1 MISSVPNS
9 VWQPASL
16 APHCSAAELRVQGQ
30 AQGLMGKKDGE
41 GEGGRGRGGGG
52 GIGGWVSQRGV
63 SLSFPYP

>member
-41 GEGGRGRGGGG
+41 GEGGRGRGGEVLGAG
-52 GIGGWVSQRGV
+52 YLSGV
-63 SLSFPYP
+63 FP